1 MQDALGNLIPVMIFL
16 AVIYAESL
24 RLAITALVQK
34 KPDAWVVGT
43 GFLLFTGWI
52 FLSALRGLGW
62 INVAP
67 ELVAAS
73 GLGVLALSF
82 SIYLTRQIARTNR
95 QLETKLHEVESL
107 TAQTIEHERRAARE
121 EAERRLLEADNAR
134 KTAELEEARQLQLA
148 MLPAS
153 LPELTHF
160 DLAVHMS
167 TAHEVGGDYYDFDT
181 NGSDACTVVVGDA
194 TGHGLHAGMVVGVAK
209 SLFQSWCREADLGQL
224 LEQIGEGLNSMHRRQ
239 ASMAMILLR
248 LVSGR
253 VRFASAG
260 MPPLLIWRKSH
271 RRIEEVMA
279 PNVPLGTLSDI
290 EFPENEI
297 ELSPGDSIL
306 VMTDGLVEI
315 TDPGGDPLGYDRA
328 AQLFSQVAHL
338 DPEPAIQA
346 LLALAGE
353 YHEGTPLQDDL
364 TLVMLKARS

>member
-1 MQDALGNLIPVMIFL
+1 
-16 AVIYAESL
+16 
-24 RLAITALVQK
+24 
-34 KPDAWVVGT
+34 
-43 GFLLFTGWI
+43 
-52 FLSALRGLGW
+52 
-62 INVAP
+62 
-67 ELVAAS
+67 
-73 GLGVLALSF
+73 
-82 SIYLTRQIARTNR
+82 
-95 QLETKLHEVESL
+95 
-107 TAQTIEHERRAARE
+107 
-121 EAERRLLEADNAR
+121 
-134 KTAELEEARQLQLA
+134 
-148 MLPAS
+148 
-153 LPELTHF
+153 
-160 DLAVHMS
+160 
-167 TAHEVGGDYYDFDT
+167 
-181 NGSDACTVVVGDA
+181 
-194 TGHGLHAGMVVGVAK
+194 MVVGVAK

-224 LEQIGEGLNSMHRRQ
+224 LEQIGAGLNSMHRRQ

-271 RRIEEVMA
+271 RGIEEVMA
-279 PNVPLGTLSDI
+279 PNVPLGTLTDI

-306 VMTDGLVEI
+306 IMTDGLVEI